1 MPDSS
6 ADPPNKQR
14 SQDEWNRDAWKD
26 DDEWARDDWKNA
38 DWGEAAAPTGGKPN
52 APRQSGMASYG
63 KGMIEAGPYLSLG
76 MQIAFGMVLFVG
88 IGYAVD
94 QWLVSTPWGMIL
106 VAVLGMVAIFVFII
120 RVAREADSNEKAK
133 RK

>member
-1 MPDSS
+1 MSGIAMPGRTTT
-6 ADPPNKQR
+6 NGR
-14 SQDEWNRDAWKD
+14 
-26 DDEWARDDWKNA
+26 
-38 DWGEAAAPTGGKPN
+38 
-52 APRQSGMASYG
+52 
-63 KGMIEAGPYLSLG
+63 GMIGR

-106 VAVLGMVAIFVFII
+106 GAVLGMVAIFVFII